1 MNTWHDVAAQADL
14 FEDAGIA
21 VTVQGQ
27 EVALFSVA
35 GQVHAIDNAC
45 THGPARLCEGW
56 VEGAEVEC
64 PLHQGRFSL
73 ETGEATF
80 GPACES
86 VRVWPVRIDN
96 GRVWVSLDAPL
107 NL

>member
-1 MNTWHDVAAQADL
+1 MSNWQDVDAQADL

-21 VTVQGQ
+21 VTVNGQ
-27 EVALFSVA
+27 ELALFSVA
-35 GQVHAIDNAC
+35 GQVYAIDNAC

-56 VEGAEVEC
+56 VQGQEVEC

-80 GPACES
+80 GPACEP
-86 VRVWPVRIDN
+86 VRVWPVRIEQ
-96 GRVWVSLDAPL
+96 GRVWVALD
-107 NL
+107 